1 MSHNLIGITKQQYE
15 QMCQESDAIKAENDQ
30 ARSDLERDIMQEQV
44 TNLEKQQFQLLTMI
58 RDLTSISRPWHKV
71 SDRTERE
78 EERLGNKWVRFWR
91 VTDNLGELRNEVR
104 AFNSLPQ

>member
-1 MSHNLIGITKQQYE
+1 
-15 QMCQESDAIKAENDQ
+15 MCKESDNNFGYPTDQESKDAAK
-30 ARSDLERDIMQEQV
+30 DIMQEQV

-58 RDLTSISRPWHKV
+58 RDLSSISRPWHKV

-91 VTDNLGELRNEVR
+91 VTDNLGELRNELK